1 MLRRLIET
9 VTTTSDR
16 RGRKIQRDMNEQQ
29 RRPVGI
35 SVLSFFF
42 LFGVLASGLTALILL
57 VPGTPMDVLWGL
69 NPRARE
75 GLLPLGRFG
84 VVLMGTVCLA
94 CAAAATGLW
103 RRRPWGFWTAVVVL
117 VMNLVGDAINSL
129 AFSDWRTLI
138 GVPIAGLMILY
149 LFGKRRFFEVA

>member
-1 MLRRLIET
+1 
-9 VTTTSDR
+9 
-16 RGRKIQRDMNEQQ
+16 MNEQQ

-42 LFGVLASGLTALILL
+42 LFGVLASGLTTLILL

-75 GLLPLGRFG
+75 GLLPLGRAG
-84 VVLMGTVCLA
+84 VVLMGAVCLS

-103 RRRPWGFWTAVVVL
+103 RRRPWGFWIAVVVL

-129 AFSDWRTLI
+129 ASSDWRILI

-149 LFGKRRFFEVA
+149 LFGRRRFFESGDT